1 MERNLQIDRNQKIFT
16 NTAIIQSDI
25 KLKDPNHEENL
36 WTRFIKFVG
45 DKSGLQ

>member
-1 MERNLQIDRNQKIFT
+1 MERNLQIDR
-16 NTAIIQSDI
+16 
-25 KLKDPNHEENL
+25 NHEENL